1 MLSEEGKLWVY
12 WIGEARISLVNILFI
27 YLPIYLFIYLSNS
40 YSSIFYLLS
49 LFNIFARVAR
59 NSPLLPSFQLNE
71 KTQIEPF
78 SCNLKARLTQNLNV
92 PRIRAIDATM
102 QVLFSIFFF
111 SLSLS
116 PSIFYSSFAFHLP
129 FPFRARAQYTTF
141 FQMLRKKLGG
151 ILTKPY
157 FTWIESNFPKNM
169 IESKRSNGKVYSFFF
184 SLFFLISNV
193 SPFFL
198 FAQKCW
204 TKSSFIRIR

>member
-1 MLSEEGKLWVY
+1 MGLLDRRSSYIISEY
-12 WIGEARISLVNILFI
+12 FI
-27 YLPIYLFIYLSNS
+27 YLFTYLSIYLSIYLFI
-40 YSSIFYLLS
+40 YLLS

-116 PSIFYSSFAFHLP
+116 LLP
-129 FPFRARAQYTTF
+129 FSIP
-141 FQMLRKKLGG
+141 
-151 ILTKPY
+151 P
-157 FTWIESNFPKNM
+157 
-169 IESKRSNGKVYSFFF
+169 
-184 SLFFLISNV
+184 SLFI
-193 SPFFL
+193 FL
-198 FAQKCW
+198 FLFERALNIQL
-204 TKSSFIRIR
+204 SFRCCAKNWAVF

>member
-116 PSIFYSSFAFHLP
+116 FHFLFLLRFSSSFSFSS
-129 FPFRARAQYTTF
+129 ARSIYD
-141 FQMLRKKLGG
+141 
-151 ILTKPY
+151 
-157 FTWIESNFPKNM
+157 
-169 IESKRSNGKVYSFFF
+169 
-184 SLFFLISNV
+184 FLSDV
-193 SPFFL
+193 
-198 FAQKCW
+198 AQKIGRYFDQAVFYVDR
-204 TKSSFIRIR
+204 KQFPQKYDRK

>member
-1 MLSEEGKLWVY
+1 MGLLDRRSSYIISEY
-12 WIGEARISLVNILFI
+12 FI
-27 YLPIYLFIYLSNS
+27 YLFTYLSIYLSIYLFI
-40 YSSIFYLLS
+40 YLLS

-116 PSIFYSSFAFHLP
+116 FHFLFLLRFSSSFSFSS
-129 FPFRARAQYTTF
+129 ARSIYD
-141 FQMLRKKLGG
+141 
-151 ILTKPY
+151 
-157 FTWIESNFPKNM
+157 
-169 IESKRSNGKVYSFFF
+169 
-184 SLFFLISNV
+184 FLSDV
-193 SPFFL
+193 
-198 FAQKCW
+198 AQKIGRYFDQAVFHVDR
-204 TKSSFIRIR
+204 KQFPQKYDRK

>member
-1 MLSEEGKLWVY
+1 MGLLDRRSSYIISEY
-12 WIGEARISLVNILFI
+12 FI
-27 YLPIYLFIYLSNS
+27 YLFTYLSIYLSIYLFI
-40 YSSIFYLLS
+40 YLLS

-116 PSIFYSSFAFHLP
+116 PSIFYSSFAFHFP

-184 SLFFLISNV
+184 
-193 SPFFL
+193 PFF
-198 FAQKCW
+198 
-204 TKSSFIRIR
+204 S

>member
-27 YLPIYLFIYLSNS
+27 YLPIYLFIYLST

-116 PSIFYSSFAFHLP
+116 LLP
-129 FPFRARAQYTTF
+129 FSIP
-141 FQMLRKKLGG
+141 
-151 ILTKPY
+151 P
-157 FTWIESNFPKNM
+157 
-169 IESKRSNGKVYSFFF
+169 
-184 SLFFLISNV
+184 SLFI
-193 SPFFL
+193 FL
-198 FAQKCW
+198 FLFERALNIRL
-204 TKSSFIRIR
+204 SFRCCAKNWAVF

>member
-1 MLSEEGKLWVY
+1 MGLLDRRSSYIISEY
-12 WIGEARISLVNILFI
+12 FI
-27 YLPIYLFIYLSNS
+27 YLFTYLSIYLSIYLFI
-40 YSSIFYLLS
+40 YLLS

-116 PSIFYSSFAFHLP
+116 LLP
-129 FPFRARAQYTTF
+129 FSIP
-141 FQMLRKKLGG
+141 
-151 ILTKPY
+151 P
-157 FTWIESNFPKNM
+157 
-169 IESKRSNGKVYSFFF
+169 
-184 SLFFLISNV
+184 SLFI
-193 SPFFL
+193 FL
-198 FAQKCW
+198 FLFERALNIRL
-204 TKSSFIRIR
+204 SFRCCAKNWAVF

>member
-1 MLSEEGKLWVY
+1 MGLLDRRSSYIISEY
-12 WIGEARISLVNILFI
+12 F
-27 YLPIYLFIYLSNS
+27 IYLFIYLSI
-40 YSSIFYLLS
+40 YLSIIYLFIYLLS
-49 LFNIFARVAR
+49 LFNIFARVSR

-111 SLSLS
+111 FFS
-116 PSIFYSSFAFHLP
+116 PSIFFLLRFSPFP
-129 FPFRARAQYTTF
+129 FPFRAQRTTF

-151 ILTKPY
+151 TLTKPY

-169 IESKRSNGKVYSFFF
+169 IESKRSNGKMYPFFPSFFF
-184 SLFFLISNV
+184 FNQRF
-193 SPFFL
+193 
-198 FAQKCW
+198 
-204 TKSSFIRIR
+204 SSFLSFFFKSVGRNQVLSVSGKDATKIGPS